1 MQQKININHLLPVMA
16 GFFVMGFVDVVGI
29 ASNYIKQ
36 DFKLSDTIA
45 NVILMMLYIWFVL
58 LSIPTGLLMGRIG
71 RKKTVLISIAVT
83 SVALFV
89 PMITYSFSTVILSF
103 ALLGIGNTMLQV
115 SLNPLVG
122 DVVPNTKLAS
132 SLTFGQFV
140 KSISSFLGPLIAG
153 GAALYMGN
161 WRYLFP
167 LFGGISVLT
176 AIWCNAV
183 NIKETGSIRQN
194 GSFRD
199 SFGLLG
205 DKVILG
211 FFVGILLVVGIDVGM
226 NVTIPKYLLLKGG
239 IPLEKA
245 GLGISVYFAAKTAGA
260 FLGGILLSR
269 INTVKF
275 YRVIAVLSLASLAFT
290 LLVSSISGIYVGIFL
305 IGLTVANIYSVIFSL
320 ALIRKPEFRNEIS
333 GLMMMGVIGGAIITL
348 LIGIVSDKFGLTT
361 GMLVLGICMVYL
373 LGNSL
378 VAKLKKE
385 NLKEEKELIVVQ

>member
-1 MQQKININHLLPVMA
+1 MQEKIKINHLLPVMA

-36 DFKLSDTIA
+36 DFQLNDTLA
-45 NVILMMLYIWFVL
+45 NLILMMLYVWFVL
-58 LSIPTGLLMGRIG
+58 LSIPTGVLMGRIG
-71 RKKTVLISIAVT
+71 RRKTVLISIVAT
-83 SVALFV
+83 AIALFV
-89 PMITYSFSTVILSF
+89 PVVSYSFVTVLLAL

-122 DVVPNTKLAS
+122 DIVPDSKLAS
-132 SLTFGQFV
+132 NLTFGQFV
-140 KSISSFLGPLIAG
+140 KSIASFSGPVLAG
-153 GAALYMGN
+153 RAALYLGN

-176 AIWCNAV
+176 AIWLNAV
-183 NIKETGSIRQN
+183 NIAESESIRQK

-199 SFGLLG
+199 SFILLG

-226 NVTIPKYLLLKGG
+226 NVTVPKYLTLKAD
-239 IPLEKA
+239 IPLEEA

-260 FLGGILLSR
+260 FLGGFLLSR
-269 INTVKF
+269 IETVKF
-275 YRVIAVLSLASLAFT
+275 YRVIALLSLASLAFT
-290 LLVSSISGIYVGIFL
+290 LLVPSLFGVYVGIFL
-305 IGLTVANIYSVIFSL
+305 VGLTVANIFSVIFSL
-320 ALIRKPEFRNEIS
+320 ALIRKPEFSNEIS

-348 LIGIVSDKFGLTT
+348 VIGIVSDNFGLIA
-361 GMLVLGICMVYL
+361 GMLVLGVCMVYL

-378 VAKLKKE
+378 VAKPKSE
-385 NLKEEKELIVVQ
+385 R